1 MRPLGG
7 VLFDV
12 DGVVVDSP
20 HERAWQ
26 EALEALMATEWRA
39 IAPETRYAPE
49 RFTTAVY
56 QSEVAGKARES
67 GARAALDYFGVPDAA
82 ERAGVYA
89 KRKQEV
95 LLRKIAAGKFVVFS
109 DATRLILELK
119 ARGVLL
125 AAASS
130 SRNASEL
137 LRRIPVDAFVEHQ
150 NPRRAP
156 VALGA
161 TLLDLFDAD
170 LCGAAVARGKPAPDL
185 FLAAARVLGV
195 PPPRCLVIEDAPS
208 GVQAAK
214 AAGMI
219 SIGVARLADEALLA
233 AAGADRVVTTLD
245 QLDPDALVEGQ
256 IAARAA

>member
-1 MRPLGG
+1 MRFEG

-20 HERAWQ
+20 HERAWR

-82 ERAGVYA
+82 ERARLYA
-89 KRKQEV
+89 ERKQEA
-95 LLRKIAAGKFVVFS
+95 LLRKIEAGEFVVFP
-109 DATRLILELK
+109 DAMRLILGLK
-119 ARGVLL
+119 ARGVPI

-130 SRNASEL
+130 SRNAGEL
-137 LRRIPVDAFVEHQ
+137 LRRIRADAFAEQ
-150 NPRRAP
+150 QRIRRPAVAP
-156 VALGA
+156 GT

-170 LCGAAVARGKPAPDL
+170 LCGVAVAHGKPAPDL
-185 FLAAARVLGV
+185 FLAAARALGV
-195 PPPRCLVIEDAPS
+195 PPARCLVVEDAPA

-214 AAGMI
+214 AAGMTAL
-219 SIGVARLADEALLA
+219 GVARLADDALLA

-245 QLDPDALVEGQ
+245 AVDPDAVVEGR

>member
-1 MRPLGG
+1 MRSLGG

-26 EALEALMATEWRA
+26 EALEALMVTEWRT
-39 IAPETRYAPE
+39 IAPETRYAAE

-56 QSEVAGKARES
+56 QGEVAGKARES

-82 ERAGVYA
+82 GRVGVYA
-89 KRKQEV
+89 ERKQEV
-95 LLRKIAAGKFVVFS
+95 LLRKIEAGEFVVFP

-119 ARGVLL
+119 ARGVLI

-137 LRRIPVDAFVEHQ
+137 LRRIRIDAFVEHR
-150 NPRRAP
+150 NPRRTPIAP
-156 VALGA
+156 GV

-185 FLAAARVLGV
+185 FLAAARALGV

-214 AAGMI
+214 AAGMTAL
-219 SIGVARLADEALLA
+219 GVARLADEALLA

-245 QLDPDALVEGQ
+245 EIDPDALVEGR

>member
-1 MRPLGG
+1 MRFEG

-20 HERAWQ
+20 HERAWR

-39 IAPETRYAPE
+39 IAPGTRYAPE

-56 QSEVAGKARES
+56 QGEVAGKARES
-67 GARAALDYFGVPDAA
+67 GARAALDYFGVPDAEARARVYA
-82 ERAGVYA
+82 ER
-89 KRKQEV
+89 KQAA
-95 LLRKIAAGKFVVFS
+95 LLRKIEAGEFVVFP
-109 DATRLILELK
+109 DATRLILGIK
-119 ARGVLL
+119 ARGVPI

-137 LRRIPVDAFVEHQ
+137 LRRIRADLFAEQ
-150 NPRRAP
+150 PRIRRPP
-156 VALGA
+156 VAPGA

-170 LCGAAVARGKPAPDL
+170 LCGAAVAHGKPAPDL
-185 FLAAARVLGV
+185 FLAAAGALGV
-195 PPPRCLVIEDAPS
+195 PPARCLVVEDAPS

-214 AAGMI
+214 AAGMTAL
-219 SIGVARLADEALLA
+219 GVARLADDALLA

-245 QLDPDALVEGQ
+245 EVDPDALVEGR

>member
-1 MRPLGG
+1 MRSFRG

-20 HERAWQ
+20 HERAWR
-26 EALEALMATEWRA
+26 EALEVLMTTEWRA
-39 IAPETRYAPE
+39 IAPETRYAAE

-67 GARAALDYFGVPDAA
+67 GARAALDYFEVRDAA
-82 ERAGVYA
+82 ARAGVYA
-89 KRKQEV
+89 ERKQEV
-95 LLRKIAAGKFVVFS
+95 LLRKIAAGEFVVFP
-109 DATRLILELK
+109 DAVRLILALK
-119 ARGVLL
+119 ERGVPM

-130 SRNASEL
+130 SRNASDL
-137 LRRIPVDAFVEHQ
+137 LRRIHIDAAAEQ
-150 NPRRAP
+150 QGPRRAAIAP
-156 VALGA
+156 GA

-185 FLAAARVLGV
+185 FLAAARALGV
-195 PPPRCLVIEDAPS
+195 PPARCLVIEDAPS

-214 AAGMI
+214 AAGMTAL
-219 SIGVARLADEALLA
+219 GVARLADEALLV

-245 QLDPDALVEGQ
+245 EIDPDALVEGR

>member
-1 MRPLGG
+1 MRFEG

-20 HERAWQ
+20 HERAWR

-39 IAPETRYAPE
+39 IAPRTSYAPE

-56 QSEVAGKARES
+56 QSEVAGKPRES
-67 GARAALDYFGVPDAA
+67 GARAALDHFGVPDAA
-82 ERAGVYA
+82 ARARVYA
-89 KRKQEV
+89 ERKQEA
-95 LLRKIAAGKFVVFS
+95 LLRKIAAGEFVVFP
-109 DATRLILELK
+109 DAMRLILGLK
-119 ARGVLL
+119 ARGVPI

-130 SRNASEL
+130 SRNAGEL
-137 LRRIPVDAFVEHQ
+137 LRRIRADAFAEQERVRG
-150 NPRRAP
+150 PAVAP
-156 VALGA
+156 GT

-170 LCGAAVARGKPAPDL
+170 LCGVAVAHGKPAPDL
-185 FLAAARVLGV
+185 FLVAARALGV
-195 PPPRCLVIEDAPS
+195 PPARCLVIEDAPS

-214 AAGMI
+214 AAGMTAL
-219 SIGVARLADEALLA
+219 GVARLADGALLA

-245 QLDPDALVEGQ
+245 EVDPDALAKGR

>member
-1 MRPLGG
+1 MRFEG

-20 HERAWQ
+20 HERAWR

-82 ERAGVYA
+82 ERARLYA
-89 KRKQEV
+89 ERKQEA
-95 LLRKIAAGKFVVFS
+95 LLRKIEAGEFVVFP
-109 DATRLILELK
+109 DAMRLILGLK
-119 ARGVLL
+119 ARGVPI

-130 SRNASEL
+130 SRNAGQL
-137 LRRIPVDAFVEHQ
+137 LRRIRADAFSEQ
-150 NPRRAP
+150 QRIRRPAVAP
-156 VALGA
+156 GT

-170 LCGAAVARGKPAPDL
+170 LCGVAVAHGKPAPDL
-185 FLAAARVLGV
+185 FLAAARTLGV
-195 PPPRCLVIEDAPS
+195 PPARCLVVEDAPA

-214 AAGMI
+214 AAGMTAL
-219 SIGVARLADEALLA
+219 GVARLADDALLA

-245 QLDPDALVEGQ
+245 AVDPDAVVEGR